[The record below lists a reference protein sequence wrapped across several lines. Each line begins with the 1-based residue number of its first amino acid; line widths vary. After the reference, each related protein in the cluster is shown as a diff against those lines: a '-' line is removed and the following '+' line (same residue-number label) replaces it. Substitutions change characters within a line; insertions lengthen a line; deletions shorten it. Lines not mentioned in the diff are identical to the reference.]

1 MLRGGDTHE
10 QTAKLVSVDEP
21 LRVPVAHVEG
31 ELVKARVEG
40 EGVGERFERDG
51 ARSGEGP
58 GALQVRKH
66 CRELVEIS
74 HPRDGDETA
83 SSVEVLPK
91 KRASAAQRRRDA
103 KWSAA

>member
-1 MLRGGDTHE
+1 
-10 QTAKLVSVDEP
+10 
-21 LRVPVAHVEG
+21 
-31 ELVKARVEG
+31 
-40 EGVGERFERDG
+40 
-51 ARSGEGP
+51 
-58 GALQVRKH
+58 VRKH